1 MPPTTQTDVKL
12 PGQDGNETGDRHN
25 QDGRSQ
31 DDLGGAVAL
40 LEPGAGVEQTKVARD
55 QLTEF
60 VKFHDCFFG
69 G

>member
-25 QDGRSQ
+25 QDGGSQ

-40 LEPGAGVEQTKVARD
+40 LEPGAGVEQAKVIRD
-55 QLTEF
+55 
-60 VKFHDCFFG
+60 
-69 G
+69 